1 MEALGIV
8 AIILSVLGIFTP
20 FAGVFISG
28 LSGLIALAAC
38 KNRNSYGLA
47 AAILNIINLIIFSP
61 QMLIAATSSSKN
73 NIFDMSEFKYIFW
86 GIIAIQIV
94 GITLYI
100 KNKSRSVA
108 TNT

>member
-8 AIILSVLGIFTP
+8 AIILSVIGVFTP

-47 AAILNIINLIIFSP
+47 AAILNIVNLIIFSP
-61 QMLIAATSSSKN
+61 QMLIVAISPNKN

-86 GIIAIQIV
+86 GIIVTQII
-94 GITLYI
+94 GIVLYI
-100 KNKSRSVA
+100 KNKPSSVV